1 MTKRTHVAAVVI
13 ALAGLA
19 GACGGGG
26 GGSDTHAPPAAKID
40 PNASGAIVSPINK
53 ARTQAN
59 NLEQQQQQVEQ
70 QGGG

>member
-1 MTKRTHVAAVVI
+1 MTNRTRVAAL
-13 ALAGLA
+13 ALCLAGLA
-19 GACGGGG
+19 GACGGG

-40 PNASGAIVSPINK
+40 PDASGAVVSPINR
-53 ARTQAN
+53 ARTQAG